1 MKASMKRKFMNKL
14 CPRDYPYSVKSGYA
28 GFSNYTFISNAS
40 FNAMNFIT
48 TQVLI
53 NALNLNISKS
63 AGVVFSAG
71 LNWAIKEGVGQTG
84 KMNENFKNFKS
95 YFYRIYYICYKI

>member
-14 CPRDYPYSVKSGYA
+14 CPRDYPYSVKSGYS
-28 GFSNYTFISNAS
+28 GFSTYTFISNVS

-84 KMNENFKNFKS
+84 KIKNLKNLKNVEN
-95 YFYRIYYICYKI
+95 